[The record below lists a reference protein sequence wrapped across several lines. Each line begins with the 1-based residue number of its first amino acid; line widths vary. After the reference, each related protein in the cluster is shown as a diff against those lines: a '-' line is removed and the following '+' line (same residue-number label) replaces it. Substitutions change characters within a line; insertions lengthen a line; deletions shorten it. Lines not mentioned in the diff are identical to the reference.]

1 MTKIFT
7 MTPSFP
13 QKDGTMTGEKILLAD
28 DEPQILEVLTEFL
41 EEQGYTVQAAVDG
54 LQALAALEKEEF
66 TLALLD
72 LKLPGRSGLDLLS
85 FIKTHS
91 PETEVILFTG
101 HAELES
107 AVQALRLGAYDYLLK
122 SDLLLA
128 DLQAVINRAL
138 ERRRLTQTNRALLEN
153 LRQTQEELAQ
163 QRTSELIQIRRI
175 GETLAGPLT
184 AQQIIQGM
192 LNLIW
197 ESLSLLVLGL
207 EIRGKGEELP
217 REAYRRQPEV
227 AEATLGAF
235 KSWLKEQVN
244 SWPPH
249 WTGNRDPE
257 PETEKTPLPSILR
270 APVQAGEVRGLVAA
284 GRETP
289 FTPEESELFRIFTLQ
304 GSAAFKNLVLYE
316 KVRSMAIQDSLTG
329 LYNYRYFWEVLHR
342 EVELARRYQRLLS
355 LLFLDIDDFKK
366 VNDTLG
372 HRVGDLVLKALGS
385 YLLEAVRQAD
395 LVCRYGGEEF
405 VVLLA
410 ETGTEQALISAE
422 RLRQGISQITV
433 ELPQKK
439 LHFTVSI
446 GMAELQPG
454 MDGDDLVK
462 AADVALYRAKQAG
475 KNRVCGY

>member
-1 MTKIFT
+1 M
-7 MTPSFP
+7 P
-13 QKDGTMTGEKILLAD
+13 GEKILLAD
-28 DEPQILEVLTEFL
+28 DELPLLGVLTEFL
-41 EEQGYTVQAAVDG
+41 EGQGFAVRAVPDG
-54 LQALAALEKEEF
+54 NQALAALQAEEF

-72 LKLPGRSGLDLLS
+72 LKLPGLSGLELLS
-85 FIKTHS
+85 HLKARS
-91 PETEVILFTG
+91 PDTEVILFTG

-138 ERRRLTQTNRALLEN
+138 ERRRLTHTNRILLEN
-153 LRQTQEELAQ
+153 LSQAQEELVRR
-163 QRTSELIQIRRI
+163 RTSELIQIRRI

-184 AQQIIQGM
+184 GQQIIQGM

-197 ESLSLLVLGL
+197 ESLSLSVLGL
-207 EIRGKGEELP
+207 EIRGNGEELP

-227 AEATLGAF
+227 AEASLGAF
-235 KSWLKEQVN
+235 KSWLKEQV
-244 SWPPH
+244 SDWPPH
-249 WTGNRDPE
+249 WTGTPDQE
-257 PETEKTPLPSILR
+257 PEIKDTPLPAILQ
-270 APVQAGEVRGLVAA
+270 APVQAGEVRGLVAG

-316 KVRSMAIQDSLTG
+316 KVRSLAIHDGLTG

-342 EVELARRYQRLLS
+342 EVELARRYHRLLS

-385 YLLEAVRQAD
+385 HLQEAVRHAD

-410 ETGTEQALISAE
+410 ETGTEQALISGE
-422 RLRQGISQITV
+422 RLRLGISQITV
-433 ELPQKK
+433 ELPQEK

-446 GMAELQPG
+446 GVAELNPG

-475 KNRVCGY
+475 KNRVCGF